1 MVEHSRSFD
10 ETTTTPVIGNAGQS
24 GTTSRNT
31 TAPTAPTTTTAS
43 RSRSKSNDDV
53 IYLNN
58 AGQAFLDP
66 EVRALGQSILTQ
78 PPYKMHPQED
88 QKRIRELFA
97 TLIGIDNDD
106 SDGDGGS
113 KNIAIMPSTAFA
125 TTFVARNIQRLYHLD
140 TTSGTAIPKKTKI
153 LLLQDQFCSAVYPWQ
168 EICDESQ
175 PLDNGDDDNNND
187 DNNKNGPKTLSLK
200 IVPYPGGIRNSN
212 KNGTDHATSNSQGW
226 TEAVLEH
233 LTDDVL
239 ATCLPP
245 LHWSDGALLDLER
258 IGKVCQEKKI
268 LYFVDATQAIGA
280 MPCTVAGC
288 GNPLV
293 MACSV
298 HKWLRG
304 PPGASLVY
312 VSPELN
318 ATWQPLDQH
327 GRSRDMA
334 EGKSWEAFPNKIGP
348 QGYPKKYFQDARKF
362 DSGGKPN
369 PLLLPMLR
377 LGMEQVVERVDLTTI
392 QARFQQLMTPL
403 LEWALSPMPNT
414 SSSDVNQ
421 QPWFTM
427 TPGPHCYH
435 LVGIRPT
442 FLSVSQMLELNSQL
456 EKEHNAYIAVRCG
469 AFRIAPYLDTTP
481 DEMVRFVDIF
491 RKLCQSYHTAA

>member
-1 MVEHSRSFD
+1 MVENARSFD
-10 ETTTTPVIGNAGQS
+10 EKD
-24 GTTSRNT
+24 T
-31 TAPTAPTTTTAS
+31 TAA
-43 RSRSKSNDDV
+43 KDNNSNNSDDV

-66 EVRALGQSILTQ
+66 AVRALGQSILAK
-78 PPYKMHPQED
+78 PPYEMHAEED

-97 TLIGIDNDD
+97 TLIGI
-106 SDGDGGS
+106 GGEE
-113 KNIAIMPSTAFA
+113 KGGAKDIAIMPSTAFA

-140 TTSGTAIPKKTKI
+140 NIAAATTDAPKKNKI

-168 EICDESQ
+168 ELCDESH
-175 PLDNGDDDNNND
+175 PNNNNNNND
-187 DNNKNGPKTLSLK
+187 DEKGMSLK
-200 IVPYPGGIRNSN
+200 IVPYPKRDSASKSN
-212 KNGTDHATSNSQGW
+212 DQDTGW

-233 LTDDVL
+233 LTDDIL

-258 IGKVCQEKKI
+258 IGKVCHDKNI
-268 LYFVDATQAIGA
+268 LYMVDATQAVGA
-280 MPCTVAGC
+280 MPSTVQGC
-288 GNPLV
+288 GSPLV
-293 MACSV
+293 MTCSV

-312 VSPELN
+312 VAPELN
-318 ATWQPLDQH
+318 DKWQPLDQH

-334 EGKSWEAFPNKIGP
+334 DGASWDASKDEMGP
-348 QGYPKKYFQDARKF
+348 SGYPEKYFKDARKF

-392 QARFQQLMTPL
+392 QASLKALMTPL
-403 LEWALSPMPNT
+403 LEWALSPMPNR
-414 SSSDVNQ
+414 NNH
-421 QPWFTM
+421 QPWFTL

-442 FLSVSQMLELNSQL
+442 FLTVPEMLDLANKLQT
-456 EKEHNAYIAVRCG
+456 EHNTFLAVRCG
-469 AFRIAPYLDTTP
+469 GFRIAPYLDTTP
-481 DEMVRFVDIF
+481 DEMQRFVKIF
-491 RKLCQSYHTAA
+491 SELCQSYCC